1 MASENS
7 ANGRTSGLL
16 RQAALARTSRR
27 AMLRRGGLM
36 AAVTVAGV
44 SLLDQHLAEA
54 ATAGDFM
61 LGEAND
67 ANITTSLSVTA
78 ADAGSTLIPLFLLD
92 GTGLSSTSTTL
103 IVNGPTGAKST
114 AALIQ
119 NSAGGVGLEV
129 TSASTAHAVG
139 QAISASGTG
148 SAGGVKGT
156 SGSGAGVAG
165 SSGSGTGIA
174 GASNS
179 GDGVTGS
186 GTRGGVFTGRDSQV
200 RLTPSTGFHPRSGS
214 AGDLFVDKDHHLWF
228 CKGSTTWVKLA

>member
-1 MASENS
+1 
-7 ANGRTSGLL
+7 
-16 RQAALARTSRR
+16 
-27 AMLRRGGLM
+27 MLRRGGLM
-36 AAVTVAGV
+36 AAAAAGGLT
-44 SLLDQHLAEA
+44 LLDQRRAEA
-54 ATAGDFM
+54 ATAGNFI
-61 LGEAND
+61 LGESND

-78 ADAGSTLIPLFLLD
+78 ANAGSTLVPLFMLD

-103 IVNGPTGAKST
+103 IVAGPTGAKSI

-129 TSASTAHAVG
+129 TSSSTAQAVG

-156 SGSGAGVAG
+156 SGSGTGVAG

-174 GASNS
+174 GTSSS

-186 GTRGGVFTGRDSQV
+186 GTRGGVFGGRDSQI

-228 CKGSTTWVKLA
+228 CKGGTTWVKLA

>member
-7 ANGRTSGLL
+7 ANGGTSGLL

-27 AMLRRGGLM
+27 AMLRRGGLL
-36 AAVTVAGV
+36 AAASVAGA
-44 SLLDQHLAEA
+44 SLLDQHQAEA
-54 ATAGDFM
+54 ATAEPFT

-67 ANITTSLSVTA
+67 ANITTSLAVSPA
-78 ADAGSTLIPLFLLD
+78 NAGSTLVPLFLLD

-103 IVNGPTGAKST
+103 IVTGSAGAKST

-119 NSAGGVGLEV
+119 NSGGGVGLEV
-129 TSASTAHAVG
+129 TSGSAKGAVG

-156 SGSGAGVAG
+156 SGSGTGVVG
-165 SSGSGTGIA
+165 SSGSGTGVA
-174 GASNS
+174 GTSSS

-228 CKGSTTWVKLA
+228 CPGGTTWVKLA